1 MGLRS
6 RCLLWP
12 DGPMKWELLARPG
25 EPPQEYPLTGD
36 AAINLLNAAIEEAKK
51 AKLPWE
57 DKLTLKPSAQL
68 LKLVR
73 LSQLKAVQ
81 EDSDAS

>member
-12 DGPMKWELLARPG
+12 DGPMEWELLARPG
-25 EPPQEYPLTGD
+25 EPPQKFPLTGD
-36 AAINLLNAAIEEAKK
+36 AAINLLNAAIKEAEK

-57 DKLTLKPSAQL
+57 NKLTLKPSEQL